1 MPQGLIQPNNSILY
15 AGNPK
20 YMEYEVKTATSCYPG
35 RLVINDTNEYD
46 VKVAGD
52 GSVLVLG
59 VLDVEP
65 NELRETIYDAGDQ
78 ARVITGDCIVMLKA
92 ASGATIAVGTKVE
105 PAADG
110 MVEETADDTA
120 VVGYSLQAATPG
132 EGGEWILV
140 KLTI

>member
-35 RLVINDTNEYD
+35 RLVITDTNEYS
-46 VKVAGD
+46 VKVATD
-52 GSVLVLG
+52 GAVTVLG

-65 NELRETIYDAGDQ
+65 NELRETIYGAGDQ
-78 ARVITGDCIVMLKA
+78 ARVITGDCIVLLKA
-92 ASGATIAVGTKVE
+92 ASGATIAVGTRVE
-105 PAADG
+105 AAADG
-110 MVEETADDTA
+110 MVEELADEDA
-120 VVGYSLQAATPG
+120 EIGYALQAATPG

>member
-20 YMEYEVKTATSCYPG
+20 YLEYEVLTATNMYPG
-35 RLVINDTNEYD
+35 RLVITDTNEYSI
-46 VKVAGD
+46 KVGTDDATT
-52 GSVLVLG
+52 VLG

-78 ARVITGDCIVMLKA
+78 ARVITGDCVVLLKK
-92 ASGATIAVGTKVE
+92 ASGATISVGTKVQC
-105 PAADG
+105 AGNG
-110 MVEETADDTA
+110 MVDEYATASAD
-120 VVGYSLQAATPG
+120 VGYSLQAADG
-132 EGGEWILV
+132 DDDEWILV